1 MLSEYLHEIAQKS
14 EYGQITWT
22 QPNPSVFQ
30 WYSEEQNMLV
40 TIQQASTVKTLA
52 DLLFTPDKVSYLFQV
67 VDKTKKQTLVSI
79 SSKERPELFDQL
91 NEIYISAKQGIDKQ
105 SSNVLARLLGR

>member
-14 EYGQITWT
+14 KHGDITWT

-40 TIQQASTVKTLA
+40 TIQQASTLKTLA
-52 DLLFTPDKVSYLFQV
+52 DLFTPDKVSYLFQV
-67 VDKTKKQTLVSI
+67 VDKSKKQTLVSI
-79 SSKERPELFDQL
+79 SSKERPEFFEQL
-91 NEIYISAKQGIDKQ
+91 NEIYIGAKQGIDQQ
-105 SSNVLARLLGR
+105 SSSVLARLLGH